1 MAARS
6 PAALNAG
13 SGGAFFS
20 TVPCRLPAIARPS
33 PGRRACRIRLRFMKK
48 WQALPSSFRSGH
60 PSNDCGV
67 RSSALFKTIFWS
79 NSCYKK
85 PMAGKEDT
93 RPLDERPREI
103 LRLIIRSYVTSGEPV
118 GSRTLAKS
126 IEWRLSPATIRN
138 IMSDLEDDGYLA
150 QPHTSAGR
158 IPSEKGYRFYVDNLG
173 DSGKVSKADER
184 YISRMLAESESPE
197 DVMSR
202 ASMVLSTIS
211 KNVGIVIAPPMA
223 ATVLKHIEFVDL
235 TDGKILVVFV
245 SKSGLL
251 QRKLIRVGERY
262 SQDELD
268 KAGRYLVEKF
278 SGKTLTEIRNELLR
292 MMQAERTLF
301 DRMLS
306 LLRTWGETLCEEA
319 GPDSIYLQGT
329 SNILNQ
335 PEFAD
340 VERMRMLF
348 QMFEEKGRLV
358 KILNECISNN
368 PPEGVKISIGSELGV
383 PDMRD
388 FTLIASSY
396 ASNDRTTGFLGIIGP
411 TRMEYERGIS
421 IVGYLGRI
429 VGG

>member
-1 MAARS
+1 MTTR
-6 PAALNAG
+6 
-13 SGGAFFS
+13 
-20 TVPCRLPAIARPS
+20 
-33 PGRRACRIRLRFMKK
+33 
-48 WQALPSSFRSGH
+48 
-60 PSNDCGV
+60 
-67 RSSALFKTIFWS
+67 
-79 NSCYKK
+79 
-85 PMAGKEDT
+85 EDA

-126 IEWRLSPATIRN
+126 MEWRLSPATIRN
-138 IMSDLEDDGYLA
+138 IMSDLEEEGYLA

-158 IPSEKGYRFYVDNLG
+158 IPSEKGYRFYVDNLA
-173 DSGKVSKADER
+173 DSGKLTKSDER
-184 YISRMLAESESPE
+184 YVSRMLSEGETPE

-202 ASMVLSTIS
+202 ASVVLSTIS

-245 SKSGLL
+245 STSGLL
-251 QRKLIRVGERY
+251 QRKLIRVGERS
-262 SQDELD
+262 SQEELD

-292 MMQAERTLF
+292 MMQAERSLF

-306 LLRTWGETLCEEA
+306 LLQTWGETLGEESPA
-319 GPDSIYLQGT
+319 DSIYLQGT
-329 SNILNQ
+329 ANIINQ

-358 KILNECISNN
+358 KILNECISSN
-368 PPEGVKISIGSELGV
+368 PPEVVKIAIGSELGV
-383 PDMRD
+383 PNMRD
-388 FTLIASSY
+388 FTLITSSY
-396 ASNDRTTGFLGIIGP
+396 ASNDHTTGFLAIIGP

-421 IVGYLGRI
+421 IVGYLGRLI
-429 VGG
+429 GEMINA

>member
-1 MAARS
+1 MAR
-6 PAALNAG
+6 
-13 SGGAFFS
+13 
-20 TVPCRLPAIARPS
+20 
-33 PGRRACRIRLRFMKK
+33 
-48 WQALPSSFRSGH
+48 Q
-60 PSNDCGV
+60 
-67 RSSALFKTIFWS
+67 
-79 NSCYKK
+79 
-85 PMAGKEDT
+85 EDP

-158 IPSEKGYRFYVDNLG
+158 IPSEKGYRFYVDNLT
-173 DSGKVSKADER
+173 DSGKVSKSDER

-202 ASMVLSTIS
+202 TSMVLSTIS

-251 QRKLIRVGERY
+251 QRKLIRVGDRY
-262 SQDELD
+262 TQDELD

-292 MMQAERTLF
+292 MMQAERSLY

-306 LLRTWGETLCEEA
+306 LLQTWGETLGQEA
-319 GPDSIYLQGT
+319 TAGSIYVQGT
-329 SNILNQ
+329 
-335 PEFAD
+335 A
-340 VERMRMLF
+340 
-348 QMFEEKGRLV
+348 
-358 KILNECISNN
+358 
-368 PPEGVKISIGSELGV
+368 
-383 PDMRD
+383 
-388 FTLIASSY
+388 
-396 ASNDRTTGFLGIIGP
+396 
-411 TRMEYERGIS
+411 
-421 IVGYLGRI
+421 
-429 VGG
+429 